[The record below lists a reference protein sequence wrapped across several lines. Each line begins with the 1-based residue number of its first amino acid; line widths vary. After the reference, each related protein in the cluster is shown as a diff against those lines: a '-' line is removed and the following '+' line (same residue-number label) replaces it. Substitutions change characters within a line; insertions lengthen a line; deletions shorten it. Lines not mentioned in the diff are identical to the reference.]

1 MFSERECK
9 KVGQNAFETNEKKKK
24 ARSKNRDKRKS
35 TDGMD
40 GSDPK
45 EKMFKEH

>member
-1 MFSERECK
+1 M
-9 KVGQNAFETNEKKKK
+9 EKRKK
-24 ARSKNRDKRKS
+24 ARTKNKDKRKP

-45 EKMFKEH
+45 EKNVQGTLGKDFRMTCM